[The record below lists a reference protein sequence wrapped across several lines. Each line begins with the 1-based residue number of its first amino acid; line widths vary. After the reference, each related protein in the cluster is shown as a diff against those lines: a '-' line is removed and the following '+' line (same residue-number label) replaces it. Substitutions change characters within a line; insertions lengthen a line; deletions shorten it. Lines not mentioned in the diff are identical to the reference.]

1 VWKAIHANNT
11 MNKLGRLIESESVLN
26 ELRYNLSKGLSF
38 KFTVDEK
45 EYDIAEGLDVIPSF
59 DK

>member
-1 VWKAIHANNT
+1 